1 MDGSAK
7 DSRSGIMA
15 PLIID
20 ADTHVDESESTWE
33 ALEGVNAKY
42 LPVTV
47 EPTMEEVDRAGLD
60 ASSARW
66 WLVEG
71 RLQSRKIRDERHPR
85 REYRE
90 LENLEGRLA
99 DMDRMGVDVQV
110 LFPTFFIRYGTSN
123 PEAEVAL
130 TTTYN
135 RWIAERSAK
144 SGGRLKW
151 TAVLPWLD
159 IEQGIKEMRWAKA
172 HGACGIF
179 KRGQD
184 LGKQA
189 GDPYFLPFYE
199 EASSLDLAVCVHT
212 GNPPLPGGDGDR
224 GFPIIKAF
232 MSLLIAGIPDAFPNL
247 RLGFIEAGASWIP
260 YALAQLATM
269 QRQRE
274 LGDRRNHVRGTV
286 LKDDLFRND
295 RLFVTLDSVDKIE
308 HLLPFG
314 LEDSLM
320 IGTDYSHSDPSANI
334 AALQEVQKWAD
345 TGKITAAVASKIL
358 EDNPRSFY
366 GL

>member
-1 MDGSAK
+1 
-7 DSRSGIMA
+7 MA
-15 PLIID
+15 PFIVD

-33 ALEGVNAKY
+33 ALKGVLAKH

-47 EPTMEEVDRAGLD
+47 KPGMEEIDRAGLD
-60 ASSARW
+60 PSDARW

-85 REYRE
+85 REFRE
-90 LENLEGRLA
+90 LEDIDGRLA

-123 PEAEVAL
+123 PDAEVAL

-135 RWIAERSAK
+135 RWIAERSTK
-144 SGGRLKW
+144 SGGRLRW

-159 IEQGIKEMRWAKA
+159 VDRGIEEMRWAKA
-172 HGACGIF
+172 NGACGVF

-189 GDPYFLPFYE
+189 GDSYFLPFYE
-199 EASSLDLAVCVHT
+199 EASALNMPICVHT

-232 MSLLIAGIPDAFPNL
+232 MSLLIAGIPDAFPKL
-247 RLGFIEAGASWIP
+247 RFGFIEAGASWIP

-269 QRQRE
+269 QRQKE
-274 LGDRRNHVRGTV
+274 LGDTRTRRRGV
-286 LKDDLFRND
+286 ALKDDLFRSD
-295 RLFVTLDSVDKIE
+295 RLFVTLDSVDRIE

-334 AALQEVQKWAD
+334 AALQEVQTWAD
-345 TGKITAAVASKIL
+345 TGKISAAVASKIL
-358 EDNPRSFY
+358 EGNPRSFY